1 MTLGF
6 PDPAYYT
13 PHKFHGNRKGKEA
26 KRWEIRKSQKS
37 FKGRKTVLETTR
49 GSLGHSSYRNKKTK
63 TKKPKKR
70 YREPS

>member
-49 GSLGHSSYRNKKTK
+49 GSLGAF
-63 TKKPKKR
+63 
-70 YREPS
+70 